1 MCNVSGAVL
10 VLLGLLSAITP
21 AGVLG
26 QGFPNRPV
34 SLVVAYPPGSLP
46 DIVAQIIAGKLGSR
60 LGQEV
65 VVKNR
70 PGAGGIIG
78 AEFVAKAASD
88 GHTLILATGNLQS
101 GTAWPFSNTKFDLL
115 KRLSPISLVATVP
128 NVLVVKSSLFKIRSI
143 EDLIGYAKANPGK
156 LKYGYVANDAA
167 QLLAA
172 ESLKRMAGVDIVSV
186 PYKATGPAISDVIGG
201 GVEMEFATLL
211 SVESSLHSGRLRAL
225 AVTGDKRLK
234 ALPDVPTVSEAAIAG
249 FESSTWYG
257 VLATAGTPSG
267 VAKTLSNAIQFVLGD
282 PEVQSRLTRLGV
294 VPVGSAPEEFEA
306 YIKAQ
311 APKYARLKKDDC
323 CGGTIGKSSGVDTGS
338 VPPPPVP
345 VAAAPRPPV
354 PVAVAPP
361 PPVSVAVAPPPSVP
375 LAAAPPPPPIVY
387 NADISPQLPANQ
399 VAPARPV
406 LQAGQAATLRF
417 DIGPKWEG
425 SLLPNATPSPD
436 ILNSKENVPL
446 TVVLSCGFCEPHAES
461 LMRMTYMPSR
471 GRSDEIR
478 FQFTPQRRPDGSAYT
493 DKLQLG
499 IINDKTGREY
509 DRLVIDVTVSG
520 MTTAPVTTATN
531 TSIAY
536 VRSKGEARSDWSP
549 DVLLYATEEMGRN
562 VIIQIEPVSDEM
574 KRRLGPLALNAQ
586 GERRM
591 FRSGIDDA
599 KLVEAMTNSAYGVM
613 SQVSMQGDFLK
624 RLSAEGT
631 DAAVSKKSR
640 QSLDLNVTESKN
652 VSEAIANIGRRLY
665 GRLFA
670 NSPDIDLRKLIVQ
683 LEAAADEPRD
693 RPLRLK
699 IITDKIS
706 LPWQYLHPMGPVV
719 DAQKFWGLRFSLSVL
734 RNNTGARGK
743 GAAPD
748 MEQAHKVVFARYG
761 SSGDPT
767 VPLADVQ
774 QQQLRML
781 PIADANLV
789 PVDSGSDLLAN
800 LHQRRKEISAI
811 FTFLHANFTTTDSEP
826 QLLFNDGDIVT
837 SRRLEDLLNELPMEV
852 EERYTRYFTGAPLVI
867 LNACETGPSVNLPH
881 VSLENVMF
889 ELGAQGVVVTE
900 VSVWINL
907 GHNVATRLISR
918 LGKGDAI
925 GDALTGVRR
934 DLYAEKKNP
943 LGLLYVY
950 YGDPAATLRH

>member
-1 MCNVSGAVL
+1 M
-10 VLLGLLSAITP
+10 
-21 AGVLG
+21 
-26 QGFPNRPV
+26 PV
-34 SLVVAYPPGSLP
+34 
-46 DIVAQIIAGKLGSR
+46 
-60 LGQEV
+60 
-65 VVKNR
+65 
-70 PGAGGIIG
+70 
-78 AEFVAKAASD
+78 
-88 GHTLILATGNLQS
+88 
-101 GTAWPFSNTKFDLL
+101 
-115 KRLSPISLVATVP
+115 
-128 NVLVVKSSLFKIRSI
+128 
-143 EDLIGYAKANPGK
+143 
-156 LKYGYVANDAA
+156 
-167 QLLAA
+167 
-172 ESLKRMAGVDIVSV
+172 
-186 PYKATGPAISDVIGG
+186 
-201 GVEMEFATLL
+201 
-211 SVESSLHSGRLRAL
+211 
-225 AVTGDKRLK
+225 
-234 ALPDVPTVSEAAIAG
+234 
-249 FESSTWYG
+249 
-257 VLATAGTPSG
+257 
-267 VAKTLSNAIQFVLGD
+267 
-282 PEVQSRLTRLGV
+282 
-294 VPVGSAPEEFEA
+294 
-306 YIKAQ
+306 
-311 APKYARLKKDDC
+311 
-323 CGGTIGKSSGVDTGS
+323 
-338 VPPPPVP
+338 
-345 VAAAPRPPV
+345 
-354 PVAVAPP
+354 
-361 PPVSVAVAPPPSVP
+361 
-375 LAAAPPPPPIVY
+375 AAAPPPPPIVY
-387 NADISPQLPANQ
+387 NADISPQLPSNQ
-399 VAPARPV
+399 AAPDRPV

-425 SLLPNATPSPD
+425 SLLPNATPSPE

-509 DRLVIDVTVSG
+509 DRLVIDVTVSD
-520 MTTAPVTTATN
+520 MTTAPVTTARN
-531 TSIAY
+531 TAIAY
-536 VRSKGEARSDWSP
+536 FPSKGEARSDWSP

-599 KLVEAMTNSAYGVM
+599 KLVEAMTNSAYGLM
-613 SQVSMQGDFLK
+613 SQVSMQGDLLK

-767 VPLADVQ
+767 VPLADAQ
-774 QQQLRML
+774 QRLLRML
-781 PIADANLV
+781 PVADANLV

-800 LHQRRKEISAI
+800 LNRRRKEISAI

-837 SRRLEDLLNELPMEV
+837 SRRLENLLNELPMEV

-900 VSVWINL
+900 VSVWIDL

-918 LGKGDAI
+918 LGKGEAI
-925 GDALTGVRR
+925 GDALTGIRR